1 MMSRHGPG
9 FGLDDEVGLSQLLR
23 GLPFVGVWPLPWTR
37 HVFEITEGCAA
48 VDPSN
53 DGIDLRLAERHV
65 ILEFLDS
72 HGGVNVP
79 WRHLTGNH
87 TLADRLRPGAC
98 LFVSRQRHRRHRPG
112 VMALLAL
119 LLQNRCHVF
128 GKGNGVGRH
137 SDRRKNHADTSKQN
151 DDRDLPAMKITV
163 HAFSLRLKTRQLW
176 IQKYSSSQRRGMTS
190 PKKHFTVPKMRG
202 KEKGITSGCGRRRRR
217 DARRRL

>member
-87 TLADRLRPGAC
+87 TLADRLRPRGVPLRKSPATSAPSTRC
-98 LFVSRQRHRRHRPG
+98 DGTPGTSLAESVPRLWQR
-112 VMALLAL
+112 
-119 LLQNRCHVF
+119 
-128 GKGNGVGRH
+128 
-137 SDRRKNHADTSKQN
+137 
-151 DDRDLPAMKITV
+151 
-163 HAFSLRLKTRQLW
+163 
-176 IQKYSSSQRRGMTS
+176 
-190 PKKHFTVPKMRG
+190 
-202 KEKGITSGCGRRRRR
+202 
-217 DARRRL
+217 